1 MAQGV
6 GLLTRGTAQGVGLL
20 DIAAA
25 PVAPVITTTAL
36 PNGRVGQ
43 AYSQTV
49 QATGTPSPTAAITA
63 GALPAGL
70 ALTASTRLISGSP
83 TAPVASA
90 FDVTV
95 TNSAGSDM
103 KSLSILV
110 PNEGSGGD
118 APVVT
123 TVTLVPAAVDVLPG
137 DTVDLLL
144 TVEDLVGNPIAN
156 VTVAVTV
163 ADTAFATAVQLAPTD
178 ALGQATVRVT
188 GAAAGLVGVY
198 VTVDT
203 VRSNTSDVTVL
214 DAVPPAIDT
223 TTLADAII
231 GQAYSAQ
238 LQAQG
243 SPPLTWSLDSGALP
257 AGFALSSD
265 GAVYGTGA
273 SATTGVFTVKAT
285 NAYGTDTQALSLAVV
300 PLVSITS
307 VTVTPETVTIR
318 PGAQTQLAA
327 AVAGTGAFNPAVTW
341 SVISGGGS
349 VSPAGLYTAPPTASV
364 VVVRA
369 TSVQDAT
376 KYDEATITVEV
387 APAADTI
394 YVPGIRFGK
403 YAGSALSIRTRITT
417 LSGSLEGLIVT
428 AASNEP
434 AKVAVTPASVAADVD
449 GYAEFTL
456 AFLSSGEAVVTFASG
471 GLSSKLL
478 AITRTG

>member
-1 MAQGV
+1 MAQAV
-6 GLLTRGTAQGVGLL
+6 ALIARNTAHNVAVIERTA
-20 DIAAA
+20 D
-25 PVAPVITTTAL
+25 PVAPAITTSAL

-43 AYSQTV
+43 AYAQTV
-49 QATGTPSPTAAITA
+49 QATGYPGPTAAITS

-70 ALTASTRLISGSP
+70 SLNSVARQISGTP
-83 TAPVASA
+83 TTPVASA

-95 TNSAGSDM
+95 TNSAGSDVE
-103 KSLSILV
+103 SLAILV

-123 TVTLVPAAVDVLPG
+123 TVTLVPAAADVLPG
-137 DTVDLLL
+137 AAVDLLV
-144 TVEDLVGNPIAN
+144 TVEDQAGAPMAN
-156 VTVAVTV
+156 LTSVVTVAN
-163 ADTAFATAVQLAPTD
+163 ASATATQLAPTD
-178 ALGQATVRVT
+178 AFGQATVRVT
-188 GAAAGLVGVY
+188 GVTAGLVGVY

-214 DAVPPAIDT
+214 DAVPPTIETA
-223 TTLADAII
+223 TLADAII
-231 GQAYSAQ
+231 GQAYSVL

-257 AGFALSSD
+257 AGFQLSGD
-265 GAVYGTGA
+265 GTIFGTA
-273 SATTGVFTVKAT
+273 AAAETAVFTVKAT
-285 NAYGTDTQALSLAVV
+285 NAYGTDTQALSIAVV

-341 SVISGGGS
+341 SVVSGGGS
-349 VSPAGLYTAPPTASV
+349 VSPAGLYTAPPIESV

-376 KYDEATITVEV
+376 KYDEATITVEA

-394 YVPGIRFGK
+394 HVPGIRFGK
-403 YAGSALSIRTRITT
+403 YAGSTLAVRTRITVA
-417 LSGSLEGLIVT
+417 SGSAEGLVVS
-428 AASNEP
+428 AASSDS
-434 AKVAVTPASVAADVD
+434 AKVSVMPASVAADVD
-449 GYAEFTL
+449 GYAT
-456 AFLSSGEAVVTFASG
+456 FLLSFLYGGEAVVTFASG
-471 GLSSKLL
+471 DLSSKLL